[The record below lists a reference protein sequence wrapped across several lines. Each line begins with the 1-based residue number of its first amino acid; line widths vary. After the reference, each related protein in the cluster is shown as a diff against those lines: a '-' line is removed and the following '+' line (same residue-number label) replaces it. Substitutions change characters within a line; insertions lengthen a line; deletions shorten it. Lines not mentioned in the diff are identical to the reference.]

1 MPRRRTLATVSNAG
15 SRGMGSPSG
24 AGKSRVP
31 FFGTIR
37 SMLWVAWKMLIGN
50 RVKYLGIV
58 FGVMFAALLIA
69 QQSSIFCGLMS
80 LTVSQI
86 RDVEGPGIWVMDKN
100 VQFVDDIKPL
110 ADTCLFRVKGVS
122 GVEWAVRFYKGL
134 ARARME
140 EGDYHQMILL
150 GMDDAT
156 LVGAP
161 EGVFMGSIAD
171 LRKPDAVIMDD
182 AGYQLIWPGEPFRLG
197 RVFEMNDRRA
207 VLVGLTK
214 ALRTFQSF
222 PIIYTRYSQA
232 VLFAPPERKVL
243 SFVLAQPQPGMDPQE
258 VCRRI
263 EEQTGLQALT
273 RNQFMWKTIRHF
285 LMKTG
290 IPVNFAIT
298 VFLGFLVGTAI
309 AGQTFYL
316 FTVENIRQFGALKA
330 MGTSNWTILLMVL
343 FQAVQV
349 GLVGYGIGV
358 GLAALFGWGSRG
370 FTKLAFFMPWQVL
383 AITAVAVFFI
393 VLLAS
398 LLSIRRVLV
407 VDPAIVF
414 RG

>member
-1 MPRRRTLATVSNAG
+1 
-15 SRGMGSPSG
+15 
-24 AGKSRVP
+24 
-31 FFGTIR
+31 
-37 SMLWVAWKMLIGN
+37 MLWVAWKMLIGN

-161 EGVFMGSIAD
+161 EGVFLGSIAD

-243 SFVLAQPQPGMDPQE
+243 SFVLAQPQSGIDPQE

-343 FQAVQV
+343 SQAVQV
-349 GLVGYGIGV
+349 GVVGYGIGV

-398 LLSIRRVLV
+398 LLSIRKVLV